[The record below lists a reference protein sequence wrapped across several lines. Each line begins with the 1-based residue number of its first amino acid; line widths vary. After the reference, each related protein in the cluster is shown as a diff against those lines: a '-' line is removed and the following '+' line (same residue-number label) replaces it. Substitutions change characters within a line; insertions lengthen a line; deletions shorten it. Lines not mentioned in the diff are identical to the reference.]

1 MNPSISYRRFDGIYR
16 SGPTLHL
23 RIINSLPAMLYHGVP
38 RRRVPP
44 ELLSEGASFRAK
56 AGVNTEPA
64 VLMRMNAVPRSIAT
78 GLGDQFSATVKEGA
92 DLHSVRSARSH
103 LCNPSATDWYRSDPP
118 HALNTATQS
127 TQGATACLLN

>member
-1 MNPSISYRRFDGIYR
+1 MNPSIIYRRFDGIYR

-64 VLMRMNAVPRSIAT
+64 VLMRVNYRNPQGQREMLWP
-78 GLGDQFSATVKEGA
+78 Q
-92 DLHSVRSARSH
+92 DL
-103 LCNPSATDWYRSDPP
+103 DEI
-118 HALNTATQS
+118 ALNGRTANGCRIAGS
-127 TQGATACLLN
+127 IGDNA